1 MYSRK
6 GSTNSVIAILDT
18 SCKKKTYLIS
28 VISNMFTVKR
38 TVAKENRFTT
48 NTLGIYIIQISYIKL
63 EYLPINILYII
74 ILGCFLFSFF
84 AAVVVCLFV
93 FFFLMNRYI
102 YMSSSICVCL
112 FACFLNIFLIFN
124 FLWKLK
130 VSRSPSAI
138 LLS

>member
-28 VISNMFTVKR
+28 VISNMFTVKI

-84 AAVVVCLFV
+84 AVVCLFV
-93 FFFLMNRYI
+93 FFLMNRYI